1 LSTESVAIFALMK
14 VIKSNLNFVVKNRIR
29 ELRAERNLNQK
40 YVAGM
45 LNISVA
51 AYSKLENGHNDFSM
65 ARVAEIAKVLNVD
78 LVYLLASGYENQQ
91 ADLLNHKK
99 LLREKDLEI
108 ERLKQKIL
116 SLEAELYGRINN

>member
-1 LSTESVAIFALMK
+1 MK
-14 VIKSNLNFVVKNRIR
+14 VIKSNLNSIVTRRIK
-29 ELRAERNLNQK
+29 ELRVERNLNQK

-78 LVYLLASGYENQQ
+78 IFYLLGPGYEKQQ
-91 ADLLNHKK
+91 ADLLNQKRI
-99 LLREKDLEI
+99 LREKDMEI

-116 SLEAELYGRINN
+116 RLEAELDELVNN